1 MKYQNPVLRGFH
13 PDPSICK
20 VGDTYYLVTSTFE
33 FLPGLPVYQS
43 NDLLNWRLV
52 SHVIDKS
59 TAKYYPYS
67 NLKNSLGAFAPTIR
81 FHDGIFYIVC
91 AFVPRGTFIVKTRNP
106 TQGWSQPIWLKG
118 GTGIDPSLT
127 FLNDKCYLQMT
138 EAGKIMQFLLDPDT
152 GKILSEEKII
162 SYGTGGRDPEGPH
175 IYYQYGKFWL
185 LLAEGGTRSGHM
197 VTMQVA
203 DNINGPYHSVKN
215 NPILTNRNYKNE
227 LQCVGHADIVQID
240 QERFCLVALATRQ
253 PPHIHRTLLGRET
266 ILLPV
271 NWDANKIEV
280 NKNEKISKATVN
292 VAAPLKTNLQSHS
305 EEDFT
310 ADNLLSVV
318 GLPHYQLVKD
328 ELTLKANTLPLKM
341 SQVSQLAPS
350 FIGFAQT
357 EFNGEFSFC
366 LKTEELRASL
376 AGLTVYKDDTHYFAV
391 LYNNEQNTIQI
402 GKRDSDLKIEQKLKV
417 KLKGKIIR
425 FILKMR
431 QENYCVILKDNE
443 TEIAKTSMLT
453 RHFTN
458 EVSDSPFTGVVIG
471 LRAIGQTDVKFNSIN
486 LRYENRSSKKR

>member
-59 TAKYYPYS
+59 TAKYYPYV

-81 FHDGIFYIVC
+81 FHDGVFYIVC
-91 AFVPRGTFIVKTRNP
+91 AFIPKGTFIVKTRNP
-106 TQGWSQPIWLKG
+106 SQGWSQPIWIKEG
-118 GTGIDPSLT
+118 MGIDPSLT
-127 FLNDKCYLQMT
+127 FLNDKCYLQIT

-152 GKILSEEKII
+152 GRILSEEKII
-162 SYGTGGRDPEGPH
+162 SCGTGGRDPEGPH
-175 IYYQYGKFWL
+175 IYYQFGKFWL

-203 DNINGPYHSVKN
+203 DNIDGPYHSVLN
-215 NPILTNRNYKNE
+215 NPILTNRDYKNE

-240 QERFCLVALATRQ
+240 EERFCLVALATRQ

-280 NKNEKISKATVN
+280 NKKEKIGKATVN
-292 VAAPLKTNLQSHS
+292 VTAPLKTNLQSHS
-305 EEDFT
+305 EEYFG
-310 ADNLLSVV
+310 ADNLLFVA
-318 GLPHYQLVKD
+318 GLPDYQLVKD
-328 ELTLKANTLPLKM
+328 ELTLKANMLPLKV

-357 EFNGEFSFC
+357 EFKGEFSFC
-366 LKTEELRASL
+366 LKVEGLSNNL
-376 AGLTVYKDDTHYFAV
+376 AGLTVYKDDAHYFAV
-391 LYNNEQNTIQI
+391 LYNNEQNIIQI
-402 GKRDSDLKIEQKLKV
+402 SKRDSDLKIEQNLKV
-417 KLKGKIIR
+417 KLRGTTIR

-431 QENYCVILKDNE
+431 QENYCVILKDDE

-471 LRAIGQTDVKFNSIN
+471 LRAIGKNSVKFHSIN
-486 LRYENRSSKKR
+486 LRYENL

>member
-20 VGDTYYLVTSTFE
+20 VNDTYYLVTSTFE

-43 NDLLNWRLV
+43 KDLLNWRLV

-59 TAKYYPYS
+59 TAKHYPYD
-67 NLKNSLGAFAPTIR
+67 NLKNSFGAFAPTIR
-81 FHDGIFYIVC
+81 FHDGVFYIVC
-91 AFVPRGTFIVKTRNP
+91 AFIPRGTFIVKTRNP
-106 TQGWSQPIWLKG
+106 SQGWSQPIWIKG

-138 EAGKIMQFLLDPDT
+138 EDGKIMQFLLDPDS

-162 SYGTGGRDPEGPH
+162 SYGTGGCDPEGPH

-203 DNINGPYHSVKN
+203 DSIDGPYHSVLN
-215 NPILTNRNYKNE
+215 NPILTNRDYKNE

-240 QERFCLVALATRQ
+240 EERFCLVALATRQ

-280 NKNEKISKATVN
+280 NKKEKAGKATVN
-292 VAAPLKTNLQSHS
+292 VDAPFKTNLQVHS
-305 EEDFT
+305 EEYFDT
-310 ADNLLSVV
+310 DNLLSVA
-318 GLPHYQLVKD
+318 GLPDYQLVKNK
-328 ELTLKANTLPLKM
+328 LTLKANMLPLKM
-341 SQVSQLAPS
+341 SQVSRLAPS

-366 LKTEELRASL
+366 LKVEELSNNL
-376 AGLTVYKDDTHYFAV
+376 AGLTVYKDDAHYFAV
-391 LYNNEQNTIQI
+391 LYNDEQNIIQI
-402 GKRDSDLKIEQKLKV
+402 NKRDSDLKIEQNLKV
-417 KLKGKIIR
+417 KLKGATIR
-425 FILKMR
+425 FILKMS
-431 QENYCVILKDNE
+431 QENYCVILKDGK
-443 TEIAKTSMLT
+443 TEITKTSMLT

-471 LRAIGQTDVKFNSIN
+471 LRVIGQTDVKFHSIN
-486 LRYENRSSKKR
+486 LRYENL

>member
-1 MKYQNPVLRGFH
+1 
-13 PDPSICK
+13 
-20 VGDTYYLVTSTFE
+20 
-33 FLPGLPVYQS
+33 
-43 NDLLNWRLV
+43 
-52 SHVIDKS
+52 
-59 TAKYYPYS
+59 
-67 NLKNSLGAFAPTIR
+67 
-81 FHDGIFYIVC
+81 
-91 AFVPRGTFIVKTRNP
+91 
-106 TQGWSQPIWLKG
+106 
-118 GTGIDPSLT
+118 
-127 FLNDKCYLQMT
+127 MT

-203 DNINGPYHSVKN
+203 DNINGPYNSVKN

-280 NKNEKISKATVN
+280 NKNEKMGRATVN
-292 VAAPLKTNLQSHS
+292 VAASLKTNLQSHS

-431 QENYCVILKDNE
+431 QENYCVILKDDE

-458 EVSDSPFTGVVIG
+458 EISDSPFTGVVIG